1 MVYYN
6 TYILF
11 DRAKEN
17 YIINDHTQVVQY
29 RKTRNQSPMPCIIKI
44 LTNSATHVMNLNLL
58 VNPTITKSEAK
69 VQNM

>member
-29 RKTRNQSPMPCIIKI
+29 RKTRNQSPMHNQK
-44 LTNSATHVMNLNLL
+44 
-58 VNPTITKSEAK
+58 TIG
-69 VQNM
+69 